1 MKPICVQCGRF
12 YRVKKS
18 GYYFVEAM
26 PKRSAIKI
34 TNDERPRG
42 RGADQYWQPYKIWVG
57 DLWQCLGCGHRLVS
71 GVGQAPLSEHFKPD
85 FAETLERTDAGQLQV
100 NDC

>member
-12 YRVKKS
+12 YRMKKG

-26 PKRSAIKI
+26 PKPSVTKI
-34 TNDERPRG
+34 TEDERPRG
-42 RGADQYWQPYKIWVG
+42 RGADQYWKPYKIWSG
-57 DLWQCLGCGHRLVS
+57 DLWQCRGCGHQLVS
-71 GVGQAPLSEHFKPD
+71 GVGRCALTEHYMDNFT
-85 FAETLERTDAGQLQV
+85 ETLERTGAAQLQV